1 MSERKKKNPGKK
13 QAAGN
18 RTTVLTV
25 VLMLLS
31 VLLGVSAYIYDNINV
46 GYDREFQGIFAD
58 LRINIQQVTKFSAI
72 SNEGRPQTFDQI
84 RAHKETLDRR
94 LDYLRNG
101 NLETGLP
108 ALPVSTKGAFDGF
121 LNLWTNQYEKNVFT
135 IENNRGIVL
144 ALSEI
149 VKFINLNSEQMLV
162 AADEVAT
169 LMASNRAF
177 KTEQVYIAS
186 RQMML
191 TQRIISN
198 VNEVFRGG
206 EGADIAAEQFNRD
219 AELFGRVNDG
229 FLDGDKE
236 LNIQTVK
243 DEELLGLVEDQGDMF
258 DSFIQQA
265 SGINERGVDM
275 IHHSNAISA
284 VIKLND
290 PLLGAIDTL
299 EGAYQNYVSSRLVN
313 AQIGSVF
320 GGAAALLLILLGVNL
335 KRDGDKRLEQTET
348 ERKKSEVIN
357 RQNQEA
363 IMRLL
368 DEMGDLADGDLTVNA
383 TVSEDVT
390 GAIADSMN
398 FTVDALRSL
407 VTQITKGS
415 DEVLTSAETTQGLV
429 TSLSHSSR
437 QQAEQIVTASD
448 AANDIAQSIK
458 GVSSNAIQLASE
470 SDRSVEIAKKGAQTV
485 QSSIVGMNTIREQ
498 IQETSKRIKRLGE
511 SSQEIGDIVELIN
524 DIAEQTNILS
534 LNAAIQAAM
543 AGDAGRG
550 FAVVADEVQRLA
562 ERSADA
568 TKQIEALVKTIQTD
582 TSEAV
587 NSMERSTT
595 EVVAGA
601 KLAEDAGGALA
612 EIEHVSDKLAVLI
625 EQISDA
631 TKNQTD
637 AASNI
642 TQTMDNILEI
652 TTKTTEETDET
663 ANSITN
669 LADLAN
675 DMKQSVSGFK
685 L

>member
-1 MSERKKKNPGKK
+1 MSERKKKNVGVK
-13 QAAGN
+13 QSTGN
-18 RTTVLTV
+18 RTTILTV
-25 VLMLLS
+25 LLMLISS
-31 VLLGVSAYIYDNINV
+31 VLGVSAYIYDNINV
-46 GYDREFQGIFAD
+46 GYDREYQTIFAD
-58 LRINIQQVTKFSAI
+58 LRINIQQITKFSSIA
-72 SNEGRPQTFDQI
+72 NEGRPQTFDQL
-84 RAHKETLDRR
+84 RVHKEKLDRL

-101 NLETGLP
+101 NLETGMP
-108 ALPVSTKGAFDGF
+108 ALPASTDAAFGNF
-121 LNLWTNQYEKNVFT
+121 LNLWTDRYEKNVF
-135 IENNRGIVL
+135 IVENKRGIVI

-169 LMASNRAF
+169 LMASNKSF
-177 KTEQVYIAS
+177 KLEQVYIAA

-191 TQRIISN
+191 TQRIITN
-198 VNEVFRGG
+198 VNEVFRGA
-206 EGADIAAEQFNRD
+206 EGAAIAAEQFNRD
-219 AELFGRVNDG
+219 AELFGRVSDG

-236 LNIQTVK
+236 LNISAVK
-243 DEELLGLVEDQGDMF
+243 DEELVGLVEDQGDMF

-265 SGINERGVDM
+265 SGINERGADM
-275 IHHSNAISA
+275 ILLSKSIAQILE
-284 VIKLND
+284 LND
-290 PLLGAIDTL
+290 PLLSEIDSL
-299 EGAYQNYVSSRLVN
+299 ERAYQNYVSGRLVN
-313 AQIGSVF
+313 AQVGSIF
-320 GGAAALLLILLGVNL
+320 GIVAGLLLLLLGVHL
-335 KRDGDKRLEQTET
+335 KRDGDRRLEQTES
-348 ERKKSEVIN
+348 ERKKTEVIN

-407 VTQITKGS
+407 VTQITS
-415 DEVLTSAETTQGLV
+415 SSNEVLGSAERTQGLV

-437 QQAEQIVTASD
+437 QQAELIVTASD

-458 GVSSNAIQLASE
+458 GVSNNAIQLASE

-485 QSSIVGMNTIREQ
+485 QSSISGMNTIREQ

-587 NSMERSTT
+587 NSMERSTS
-595 EVVAGA
+595 EVVTGA
-601 KLAEDAGGALA
+601 KLAEDAGGALF

-625 EQISDA
+625 EQISEA
-631 TKNQTD
+631 TKSQTT

-642 TQTMDNILEI
+642 TETMDKTLEI
-652 TTKTTEETDET
+652 TSKTTDETDET

-669 LADLAN
+669 LADLAT
-675 DMKQSVSGFK
+675 DMKRSVSGFK

>member
-1 MSERKKKNPGKK
+1 MSEKRKMSLGM
-13 QAAGN
+13 QGVTGD
-18 RTTVLTV
+18 RTTVTAV

-31 VLLGVSAYIYDNINV
+31 MILGISIYIYDNINV
-46 GYDREFQGIFAD
+46 GYDREFQAIFAD
-58 LRINIQQVTKFSAI
+58 MRIYAQQVTKYAGVA
-72 SNEGRPQTFDQI
+72 NEGRPQTFDDL
-84 RAHKETLDRR
+84 KSYEEKFDNL
-94 LDYLRNG
+94 LDYLKEG
-101 NLETGLP
+101 NPETGFP
-108 ALPVSTKGAFDGF
+108 ALPEQTSAALGQFMSV
-121 LNLWTNQYEKNVFT
+121 WTGYEKAVYA
-135 IENNRGIVL
+135 IEEKRGIVIS
-144 ALSEI
+144 LSQI
-149 VKFINLNSEQMLV
+149 VKLINQNSEQMLV

-169 LMASNRAF
+169 LMASNKEF
-177 KTEQVYIAS
+177 KLEQVYIAA

-191 TQRIISN
+191 GQRLITN

-206 EGADIAAEQFNRD
+206 ESAAIAAEQFNRD
-219 AELFGRVNDG
+219 AELFGRVNSG
-229 FLDGDKE
+229 FLNGDKE
-236 LNIQTVK
+236 LNIRAVK
-243 DEELLGLVEDQGDMF
+243 DEELLGLVEDLGDMF
-258 DSFIQQA
+258 ESFNQQA
-265 SGINERGVDM
+265 SGINESGPDM
-275 IHHSNAISA
+275 IVLSQAMDK
-284 VIKLND
+284 VIALND
-290 PLLGAIDTL
+290 PLLNSIDSL
-299 EGAYQNYVSSRLVN
+299 ESSYDSYVEGRV
-313 AQIGSVF
+313 ID
-320 GGAAALLLILLGVNL
+320 AALGTAFGVITVLLLLLLGVHL
-335 KRDGDKRLEQTET
+335 KQDGDRRLAET
-348 ERKKSEVIN
+348 ERERKKTEAIN

-383 TVSEDVT
+383 TVSEDIT

-407 VTQITKGS
+407 VSHITS
-415 DEVLTSAETTQGLV
+415 SSNEVLSSAEKTRV
-429 TSLSHSSR
+429 TVTNLAHSSR
-437 QQAEQIVTASD
+437 QQAEQIVSASN

-458 GVSSNAIQLASE
+458 GVSNNAVQLASE
-470 SDRSVEIAKKGAQTV
+470 SDRSVDIAKKGASTV
-485 QSSIVGMNTIREQ
+485 HKSISGMNTIRDQ

-582 TSEAV
+582 TAEAV
-587 NSMERSTT
+587 TSMERSTS
-595 EVVAGA
+595 EVVSGA
-601 KLAEDAGGALA
+601 KLAEDAGTALSEIEQVSEKLA
-612 EIEHVSDKLAVLI
+612 ELI
-625 EQISDA
+625 ENISDA
-631 TKNQTD
+631 TKKQTV

-642 TQTMDNILEI
+642 TQTMDSILEI

-675 DMKQSVSGFK
+675 DMKRSVTGFK